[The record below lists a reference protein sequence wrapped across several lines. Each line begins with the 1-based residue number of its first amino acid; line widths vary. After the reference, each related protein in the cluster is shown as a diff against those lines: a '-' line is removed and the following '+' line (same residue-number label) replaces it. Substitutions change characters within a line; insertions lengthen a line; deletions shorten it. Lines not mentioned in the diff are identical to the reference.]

1 MDKSETNQSHVQHG
15 FDAAAKVTAFWQE
28 FLTTQLGQLEVSLGR
43 LDTFAKDYA
52 ARAETQLQEA
62 SKLAAGTL
70 TWMHELHAKALETA
84 RELVTKMGE
93 PLKAARG

>member
-1 MDKSETNQSHVQHG
+1 MDKSETNQSQVQHG

-28 FLTTQLGQLEVSLGR
+28 FLTTQLGQLEASLGR
-43 LDTFAKDYA
+43 LDTFAKDHA
-52 ARAETQLQEA
+52 ARAEAHLQDA
-62 SKLAAGTL
+62 TKLAASTL
-70 TWMHELHAKALETA
+70 TWMSEMHAKALETA

>member
-1 MDKSETNQSHVQHG
+1 MDKTETNQSHVQHG

-28 FLTTQLGQLEVSLGR
+28 FLTTQLGQLEASLGR

-62 SKLAAGTL
+62 TKLAQSTL
-70 TWMHELHAKALETA
+70 TWMNDLHAKALETA
-84 RELVTKMGE
+84 RDLIKKVGE
-93 PLKAARG
+93 PLKAHNG